1 MESATQTRT
10 QIVSQ
15 DESLADAARRAK
27 QHKAC
32 LDLAKTIPASP
43 ATDRYAVKALQHT
56 ITLCGGKP
64 EVSEIDSS
72 VRQEEYLDRKA
83 QRV

>member
-1 MESATQTRT
+1 MPH
-10 QIVSQ
+10 
-15 DESLADAARRAK
+15 DARSNIRRAWTW
-27 QHKAC
+27 Q
-32 LDLAKTIPASP
+32 KTIPASP